1 MLKTTLLRR
10 MAITI
15 TRFMCLFCWIE
26 TKLVDFPVLG
36 PSSRQELLMTT
47 RRASTHT
54 ERMRPGNQGQSV
66 GIVTETV
73 SGEARIFTDLNYI
86 QI

>member
-1 MLKTTLLRR
+1 MFKTTDLRR

-54 ERMRPGNQGQSV
+54 ERMRPGNQGRQPR
-66 GIVTETV
+66 TV
-73 SGEARIFTDLNYI
+73 RRDSDGDGFR
-86 QI
+86 